1 MPFGSHL
8 GFWQSAHQPSL
19 PTEASGETNL
29 AASLG
34 QDGLE
39 TTGKGWKQSATCS
52 RECIEMSWCNIWSQA
67 SLLGRL
73 CAKFQRLMLSSLQED
88 LGPGTAQQKKLQL
101 QETRM
106 HTHTLISANRNT
118 NRPERWGMK
127 VTAIMQAKLPCGR
140 CALVSA
146 PNSALP
152 DVASRLPDFSGRPS
166 LVAVHYSICNILVQA
181 PSLASMLSFTPLTGS
196 GNLRPL
202 LLRSHCAAKISRGI
216 SRARLC
222 ACVSCVRD
230 CRACCAC
237 STSSQVV
244 LTAAQCI
251 MSVLKCSKPPGYNGA
266 L

>member
-1 MPFGSHL
+1 
-8 GFWQSAHQPSL
+8 
-19 PTEASGETNL
+19 
-29 AASLG
+29 
-34 QDGLE
+34 
-39 TTGKGWKQSATCS
+39 
-52 RECIEMSWCNIWSQA
+52 
-67 SLLGRL
+67 
-73 CAKFQRLMLSSLQED
+73 
-88 LGPGTAQQKKLQL
+88 
-101 QETRM
+101 
-106 HTHTLISANRNT
+106 
-118 NRPERWGMK
+118 MK
-127 VTAIMQAKLPCGR
+127 VAKLPCGR

-216 SRARLC
+216 SRPPLY

-237 STSSQVV
+237 PTSSQVV

-251 MSVLKCSKPPGYNGA
+251 MSVLKYSKPPGYNGA
-266 L
+266 LWKQLWRNNVSNSTGTWNKFDCHCFVSSFNTACQSVSPSVSQSVGSSAEFFSRYDKRAEDSICWKLRLGRLVQRSAAKFWWLCRCG